1 MKLMPE
7 TAEERLA
14 RMEAA
19 IDSLGDYL
27 ETRFGSIAQ
36 ELRRAEARDQRTAAS
51 LNDIYGRL
59 REQDG
64 VLQDL
69 KDKLGGKARS

>member
-19 IDSLGDYL
+19 IDSLSRYL
-27 ETRFGSIAQ
+27 ETRFSSIAQ
-36 ELRRAEARDQRTAAS
+36 ELRRAEARDERTVGS
-51 LNDIYGRL
+51 LQDIDGRL
-59 REQDG
+59 REQDR

-69 KDKLGGKARS
+69 REKLGQVRG

>member
-19 IDSLGDYL
+19 IDSLGRYL
-27 ETRFGSIAQ
+27 ETRLGSIAQ
-36 ELRRAEARDQRTAAS
+36 ELRRAEARDERTVGS
-51 LNDIYGRL
+51 LNDINGRL
-59 REQDG
+59 REQDLI
-64 VLQDL
+64 LQDL
-69 KDKLGGKARS
+69 KDKLAAGARG